1 MRNAVAV
8 VALAVA
14 VSGALAGCSSGTQSS
29 APGSSSGSSS
39 GAPTSGTPAPGS
51 TGSTGSN
58 PTVPVQP
65 PVSISEEK
73 PVIPPNVTAVAKDKV
88 DTTSLS
94 DTYRDEA
101 YVFGDGRDV
110 EVFGVG
116 GGCKEARAEVSGQS
130 ADLVQIT
137 LVTIT
142 KQPSGTVCTQEV
154 RQVPLTVRL
163 DAPLGNRRL
172 VLESREESG

>member
-1 MRNAVAV
+1 MRNAVAA
-8 VALAVA
+8 VALAV
-14 VSGALAGCSSGTQSS
+14 VLAGCSSGTQSG
-29 APGSSSGSSS
+29 APGSSSQGGSSTATTAPGSSGTPGSSS
-39 GAPTSGTPAPGS
+39 GA
-51 TGSTGSN
+51 N
-58 PTVPVQP
+58 PTAPAQP

-73 PVIPPNVTAVAKDKV
+73 PVIPPNVTPVAKEKV

-116 GGCKEARAEVSGQS
+116 GGCKEARAEITGQS
-130 ADLVQIT
+130 ADVVQIT

-142 KQPSGTVCTQEV
+142 KQPPGTMCTQEV

-163 DAPLGNRRL
+163 DAPLGDRRL
-172 VLESREESG
+172 VLESREETG

>member
-1 MRNAVAV
+1 MRNAVAA
-8 VALAVA
+8 VALAV
-14 VSGALAGCSSGTQSS
+14 VLVGCSSGTQSS
-29 APGSSSGSSS
+29 APGSSSSGTSPTGTSAPGS
-39 GAPTSGTPAPGS
+39 SGTPG
-51 TGSTGSN
+51 TGSSGTN
-58 PTVPVQP
+58 PTAPVQP

-73 PVIPPNVTAVAKDKV
+73 PVVPPNVTPVAKEKV

-116 GGCKEARAEVSGQS
+116 GGCKEARAEITGQS
-130 ADLVQIT
+130 ADVVQIT

-142 KQPSGTVCTQEV
+142 KQPAGTVCTQEV

-163 DAPLGNRRL
+163 DAPLGDRRL
-172 VLESREESG
+172 VLEAREESA

>member
-1 MRNAVAV
+1 MRNAVAA
-8 VALAVA
+8 VALAV
-14 VSGALAGCSSGTQSS
+14 VLAGCSSGTQSG
-29 APGSSSGSSS
+29 APGSSSQAGTSTATTAPGSSGTPGSSS
-39 GAPTSGTPAPGS
+39 GA
-51 TGSTGSN
+51 N
-58 PTVPVQP
+58 PTAPAQP

-73 PVIPPNVTAVAKDKV
+73 PVIPPNVTPVAKEKV

-116 GGCKEARAEVSGQS
+116 GGCKEARAEITGQS
-130 ADLVQIT
+130 ADVVQVT

-142 KQPSGTVCTQEV
+142 KQPPGTVCTQEV

-163 DAPLGNRRL
+163 DAPLGERRL
-172 VLESREESG
+172 VLESREEIG

>member
-1 MRNAVAV
+1 MVRMRHVVAA
-8 VALAVA
+8 VALAA
-14 VSGALAGCSSGTQSS
+14 VLAGCSSGTQSG
-29 APGSSSGSSS
+29 APGSGSSS
-39 GAPTSGTPAPGS
+39 GAPTSGTSTPSTPGS
-51 TGSTGSN
+51 SGAN
-58 PTVPVQP
+58 PTAPAQP

-73 PVIPPNVTAVAKDKV
+73 PVVPPNVTPVPKERV

-101 YVFGDGRDV
+101 YVFGDGRDI

-142 KQPSGTVCTQEV
+142 KQPPGTMCTQEI

-163 DAPLGNRRL
+163 DAPLGDRRL
-172 VLESREESG
+172 VLEAREETG

>member
-1 MRNAVAV
+1 MRHVVAA
-8 VALAVA
+8 VALAA
-14 VSGALAGCSSGTQSS
+14 VLAGCSSGTQSG
-29 APGSSSGSSS
+29 APGSGSSS
-39 GAPTSGTPAPGS
+39 GAPTSGTSTPSTPGS
-51 TGSTGSN
+51 SGVN
-58 PTVPVQP
+58 PTAPAQP

-73 PVIPPNVTAVAKDKV
+73 PVVPPNVTPVPKEKV

-101 YVFGDGRDV
+101 YVFGDGRDI

-142 KQPSGTVCTQEV
+142 KQPPGTMCTQEI

-163 DAPLGNRRL
+163 DAPLGDRRL
-172 VLESREESG
+172 VLEAREETG

>member
-1 MRNAVAV
+1 MRNVVAA
-8 VALAVA
+8 VALAA
-14 VSGALAGCSSGTQSS
+14 VLAGCSSGTQSG
-29 APGSSSGSSS
+29 APGSSS
-39 GAPTSGTPAPGS
+39 GAPTTGTSTPGS
-51 TGSTGSN
+51 TGSSGSN
-58 PTVPVQP
+58 PTNAPVQH

-73 PVIPPNVTAVAKDKV
+73 PVIPPNVTPVPPDKV
-88 DTTSLS
+88 DSTSLS

-142 KQPSGTVCTQEV
+142 KQPPGTVCTQEI

-163 DAPLGNRRL
+163 DAPLGTRRL
-172 VLESREESG
+172 VLESREETG

>member
-1 MRNAVAV
+1 MRNVVAA
-8 VALAVA
+8 VALAA
-14 VSGALAGCSSGTQSS
+14 VLSGCSSGT
-29 APGSSSGSSS
+29 PGSSSGSSS
-39 GAPTSGTPAPGS
+39 GAPTSGTSTPGS
-51 TGSTGSN
+51 TGSSGSN
-58 PTVPVQP
+58 PTNAPVQP

-73 PVIPPNVTAVAKDKV
+73 PVVPPNVTPVPADKV

-101 YVFGDGRDV
+101 YVFGDGRDI

-130 ADLVQIT
+130 ADVVQIT

-142 KQPSGTVCTQEV
+142 KQPPGTVCTQEI

-163 DAPLGNRRL
+163 DAPLGTRRL
-172 VLESREESG
+172 VLESREETG

>member
-1 MRNAVAV
+1 MRNAVAA
-8 VALAVA
+8 VALAV
-14 VSGALAGCSSGTQSS
+14 VLAGCSSGTPSS
-29 APGSSSGSSS
+29 APGSSGSSS
-39 GAPTSGTPAPGS
+39 GAPTTGTSTPGS
-51 TGSTGSN
+51 TGSSGAN
-58 PTVPVQP
+58 PTAPVQP

-73 PVIPPNVTAVAKDKV
+73 PVVPPNVTPVAKEKV

-101 YVFGDGRDV
+101 YVFGDGRDI

-116 GGCKEARAEVSGQS
+116 GGCKEARAEVTAQS
-130 ADLVQIT
+130 AEIVQIT

-142 KQPSGTVCTQEV
+142 KQPPGTMCTQEV

-163 DAPLGNRRL
+163 AAPLGDRRL
-172 VLESREESG
+172 VLESREETG

>member
-1 MRNAVAV
+1 M
-8 VALAVA
+8 
-14 VSGALAGCSSGTQSS
+14 
-29 APGSSSGSSS
+29 
-39 GAPTSGTPAPGS
+39 
-51 TGSTGSN
+51 
-58 PTVPVQP
+58 
-65 PVSISEEK
+65 
-73 PVIPPNVTAVAKDKV
+73 PPNVTPVPKEKV

-94 DTYRDEA
+94 DTYRAEA
-101 YVFGDGRDV
+101 YVFGDGADV

-142 KQPSGTVCTQEV
+142 KQPPGKVCTQEI

-163 DAPLGNRRL
+163 AAPLGTRRL
-172 VLESREESG
+172 VLESREETG

>member
-1 MRNAVAV
+1 MRNVVAA
-8 VALAVA
+8 VALAAA

-39 GAPTSGTPAPGS
+39 GAPTTGTSAPGS
-51 TGSTGSN
+51 SGSN
-58 PTVPVQP
+58 PATPPVQP

-73 PVIPPNVTAVAKDKV
+73 PVVPPNVTPVAKEKV

-94 DTYRDEA
+94 DTYRDEV
-101 YVFGDGRDV
+101 YVFGDGADI

-142 KQPSGTVCTQEV
+142 KQPPGMVCTQEI

-163 DAPLGNRRL
+163 AAPLGNRRL
-172 VLESREESG
+172 VLESREETG

>member
-1 MRNAVAV
+1 MRHVVAA
-8 VALAVA
+8 VALAA
-14 VSGALAGCSSGTQSS
+14 VLAGCSSGTRSS
-29 APGSSSGSSS
+29 APGSGSSS
-39 GAPTSGTPAPGS
+39 GAPTSGTSAPSTPGS
-51 TGSTGSN
+51 SGVN
-58 PTVPVQP
+58 PTAPVQP

-73 PVIPPNVTAVAKDKV
+73 PVVPPNVTPVPKERV

-101 YVFGDGRDV
+101 YVFGDGRDI

-142 KQPSGTVCTQEV
+142 KQPPGTMCTQEI

-163 DAPLGNRRL
+163 DAPLGDRRL
-172 VLESREESG
+172 VIEAREEAG

>member
-1 MRNAVAV
+1 MRNVVAA
-8 VALAVA
+8 VALAGA
-14 VSGALAGCSSGTQSS
+14 VSGVLAGCSSGTQSS
-29 APGSSSGSSS
+29 APSSGSS
-39 GAPTSGTPAPGS
+39 GGVPTTGTSAPGS
-51 TGSTGSN
+51 TGSSGSN
-58 PTVPVQP
+58 PANAPVQP

-73 PVIPPNVTAVAKDKV
+73 PVVPPNVTPVAKDKV

-142 KQPSGTVCTQEV
+142 KQPAGSVCTQEI

-163 DAPLGNRRL
+163 AAPLGNRRL
-172 VLESREESG
+172 VLESREETG

>member
-1 MRNAVAV
+1 MRNAVAA
-8 VALAVA
+8 VALAV
-14 VSGALAGCSSGTQSS
+14 VLAGCSSGTQSG
-29 APGSSSGSSS
+29 APGSSGSSS
-39 GAPTSGTPAPGS
+39 GAPTTGTSAPGS
-51 TGSTGSN
+51 TGSSGAN
-58 PTVPVQP
+58 PTAPAQP

-73 PVIPPNVTAVAKDKV
+73 PVIPPNVTPVAKEKV

-116 GGCKEARAEVSGQS
+116 GGCKEARAEVTAQS
-130 ADLVQIT
+130 AEIVQIT
-137 LVTIT
+137 LVTTT
-142 KQPSGTVCTQEV
+142 KQPPGTVCTQEV

-163 DAPLGNRRL
+163 AAPLGDRRL
-172 VLESREESG
+172 VLESREETG

>member
-1 MRNAVAV
+1 MVSMRNVIAAVALTV
-8 VALAVA
+8 V
-14 VSGALAGCSSGTQSS
+14 LAGCSSGTQSG
-29 APGSSSGSSS
+29 APGSSS
-39 GAPTSGTPAPGS
+39 GAPTTGTSTPGV
-51 TGSTGSN
+51 TGSSGAN
-58 PTVPVQP
+58 PTAAPVQP

-73 PVIPPNVTAVAKDKV
+73 PVVPPNVTPVPKDKI

-101 YVFGDGRDV
+101 YVFGDGRDI

-130 ADLVQIT
+130 AGLVQIT

-154 RQVPLTVRL
+154 RHVPLTVRL
-163 DAPLGNRRL
+163 DAPLGDRRL
-172 VLESREESG
+172 VIESREETG

>member
-1 MRNAVAV
+1 MRNAVAA
-8 VALAVA
+8 VALAV
-14 VSGALAGCSSGTQSS
+14 VLVGCSSGTQSS
-29 APGSSSGSSS
+29 APGSSSG
-39 GAPTSGTPAPGS
+39 APTTGTSAPGS
-51 TGSTGSN
+51 TGSLGSSGAN
-58 PTVPVQP
+58 PTAPAQP

-73 PVIPPNVTAVAKDKV
+73 PVVPPNVTPVAKDKI

-110 EVFGVG
+110 QVFGVG

-142 KQPSGTVCTQEV
+142 KQPPGTMCTQEI

-172 VLESREESG
+172 VLEAREETG

>member
-1 MRNAVAV
+1 MRNVVAA

-14 VSGALAGCSSGTQSS
+14 VSGALAGCSSGTQSN

-39 GAPTSGTPAPGS
+39 GAPTSGTSAPGS
-51 TGSTGSN
+51 TGAN
-58 PTVPVQP
+58 PTAPVQP

-73 PVIPPNVTAVAKDKV
+73 PVVPPNVTPVAKDKV

-142 KQPSGTVCTQEV
+142 KQPSGTVCTQEI

-172 VLESREESG
+172 VLESREETG

>member
-8 VALAVA
+8 VALAV
-14 VSGALAGCSSGTQSS
+14 VLTGCSSGTQSG
-29 APGSSSGSSS
+29 APGSSS
-39 GAPTSGTPAPGS
+39 GAPTSGTPTPSAPGLS
-51 TGSTGSN
+51 GAN
-58 PTVPVQP
+58 PTAPAQP
-65 PVSISEEK
+65 PVSISQEK
-73 PVIPPNVTAVAKDKV
+73 PVVPPNVTPLAKEKV

-142 KQPSGTVCTQEV
+142 KQPSGTVCTQEI

-163 DAPLGNRRL
+163 AAPLGNRRL
-172 VLESREESG
+172 VLESREETG

>member
-1 MRNAVAV
+1 MRNVVAA
-8 VALAVA
+8 VALAA
-14 VSGALAGCSSGTQSS
+14 VLAGCSSGTQSS
-29 APGSSSGSSS
+29 APGSGSSS
-39 GAPTSGTPAPGS
+39 GAPTTGTSAPGS
-51 TGSTGSN
+51 TGSSGAN
-58 PTVPVQP
+58 PTAPVQP

-73 PVIPPNVTAVAKDKV
+73 PVVPPNVTAVPKDKV
-88 DTTSLS
+88 DATSLS
-94 DTYRDEA
+94 ETYRTEV

-116 GGCKEARAEVSGQS
+116 GGCKEARAEVTGQS

-142 KQPSGTVCTQEV
+142 KQPSGVACTQEI

-163 DAPLGNRRL
+163 DAPLGTRRL
-172 VLESREESG
+172 VLESREETG

>member
-1 MRNAVAV
+1 MVRMRNAVAA
-8 VALAVA
+8 VALAV
-14 VSGALAGCSSGTQSS
+14 VLAGCSSGTQSG
-29 APGSSSGSSS
+29 APGPSGSSS
-39 GAPTSGTPAPGS
+39 GAPTTGTSAPGS
-51 TGSTGSN
+51 TGSSGTN
-58 PTVPVQP
+58 PTAPAQP

-73 PVIPPNVTAVAKDKV
+73 PVIPPNVTPVAKEKV

-116 GGCKEARAEVSGQS
+116 GGCKEARAEVTGQS
-130 ADLVQIT
+130 AEIVQIT
-137 LVTIT
+137 LVTVT
-142 KQPSGTVCTQEV
+142 KQPPGTMCTQEV

-163 DAPLGNRRL
+163 AAPLGDRRL
-172 VLESREESG
+172 VLESREETA